1 MTTNHD
7 DSTPLT
13 PNRRNVLLTAT
24 GLAAAALVGSS
35 VADSSNVV
43 QAQGKP
49 TDSQISCLVEGLAPF
64 DVLSFSWGM
73 AIAVATGGGGGAT
86 GKVQFG
92 QFSMAKNLD
101 GQTPAI
107 QLALAGGK
115 HFPKAT
121 VTFAGA
127 KGVATFSYEFTDVIF
142 TSSQVSA
149 AAGGGSPA
157 ESLSV
162 AFDAVTM
169 MHGATGY
176 TWNADTNT
184 GGPIL

>member
-1 MTTNHD
+1 MTASHD
-7 DSTPLT
+7 ESLPLT

-35 VADSSNVV
+35 VADNSNAA
-43 QAQGKP
+43 QAQGNPKAA
-49 TDSQISCLVEGLAPF
+49 QISCLVEGLAPF

-73 AIAVATGGGGGAT
+73 AMQVASGGSGGSAGAVI
-86 GKVQFG
+86 FG
-92 QFSMAKNLD
+92 QFTMAKNLD

-107 QLALAGGK
+107 QLALAQGK
-115 HFPKAT
+115 HFPTAI

-127 KGVATFSYEFTDVIF
+127 KGVATFSYEFTNVIF

-149 AAGGGSPA
+149 AASGNSSA

-176 TWNADTNT
+176 TWNADTNS
-184 GGPIL
+184 GGPIP